1 MNTKVIRLIL
11 AGIALYA
18 VFVFMVIA
26 FYPDKPENMDWKDR
40 EEYNRVQITKL
51 KLGSTREEVLA
62 LLGSPDI
69 TEAKR
74 QGATAIQVM
83 FFRTQHVRAD
93 GLTTQD
99 ECTPLLFENDKLIA
113 WGDGAYSSY
122 QKLEGWGVSDI
133 ISTLKR
139 LVQLGNT
146 EFSVE
151 QRVNHWLKSAKRIL
165 TLVNAN
171 PALAAATLH
180 IDNDLPKDTQH
191 LLLLALFGKLCRLN
205 DHIYNMCLR
214 LYSHPSGF
222 QVKERQATKRP
233 VSFAFCVNTIS
244 RFGWISL
251 NFKKHLGQTS
261 QLTTLQIFGLIWF
274 KGFVS

>member
-26 FYPDKPENMDWKDR
+26 FYPDKPENMEWKDR

-113 WGDGAYSSY
+113 WGEGAYSSY
-122 QKLEGWGVSDI
+122 QKS
-133 ISTLKR
+133 
-139 LVQLGNT
+139 
-146 EFSVE
+146 
-151 QRVNHWLKSAKRIL
+151 
-165 TLVNAN
+165 
-171 PALAAATLH
+171 
-180 IDNDLPKDTQH
+180 
-191 LLLLALFGKLCRLN
+191 
-205 DHIYNMCLR
+205 
-214 LYSHPSGF
+214 
-222 QVKERQATKRP
+222 
-233 VSFAFCVNTIS
+233 
-244 RFGWISL
+244 
-251 NFKKHLGQTS
+251 
-261 QLTTLQIFGLIWF
+261 
-274 KGFVS
+274 